1 MRFFMAVLARF
12 DFELFLEEPFLRL
25 SADPVE
31 SSEPELDVDVEESL
45 PSGSSP

>member
-31 SSEPELDVDVEESL
+31 SSELDVDVEESL
-45 PSGSSP
+45 PSGSSL